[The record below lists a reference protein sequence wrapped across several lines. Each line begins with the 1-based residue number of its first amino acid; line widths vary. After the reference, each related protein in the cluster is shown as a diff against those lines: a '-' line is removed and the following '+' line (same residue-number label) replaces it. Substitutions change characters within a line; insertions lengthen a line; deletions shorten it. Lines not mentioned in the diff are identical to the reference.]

1 MYKSSFTHTV
11 ICTSYFGCSEH
22 IFYNQLHNY
31 LPAVLKMNQIISKF
45 IFKTNWEIKLAIF
58 IFNLG
63 Q

>member
-45 IFKTNWEIKLAIF
+45 IFKNKLGNKAGHIYF
-58 IFNLG
+58 
-63 Q
+63 